1 MRRRT
6 FLATVG
12 TASAAALAGC
22 GDADEDPASNG
33 SGADTGGRAAGDGA
47 ASTPDAATTPDDP
60 ATPDETTTP
69 EDSPE
74 SESTAETATD
84 EESTDEESST
94 EETTTTEE
102 AADGERNS
110 MEYPSDYVDVRNVE
124 YDGNEGESTGPTVS
138 GVVQN
143 VSTEELSLVE
153 AKVWAYD
160 ESDEEIGE
168 ALDDTTDLKPTETW
182 EFACELWDTEAEN
195 VAYWKGRI
203 DVSTY

>member
-12 TASAAALAGC
+12 TASGGVLAGC
-22 GDADEDPASNG
+22 GDPAESPTNG
-33 SGADTGGRAAGDGA
+33 TDQGAGQRVANDGDVG
-47 ASTPDAATTPDDP
+47 TPDAA
-60 ATPDETTTP
+60 ATPE
-69 EDSPE
+69 
-74 SESTAETATD
+74 ETATPKETATETESTETETATP
-84 EESTDEESST
+84 EESTPEEST
-94 EETTTTEE
+94 PEETATSE
-102 AADGERNS
+102 ADGGGGRNS
-110 MEYPSDYVDVRNVE
+110 MEYPSEYVDVRDVE
-124 YDGNEGESTGPTVS
+124 YDGNEGDDRGPTVS

-160 ESDEEIGE
+160 ERDEEVGE
-168 ALDDTTDLKPTETW
+168 ALDDTTDLGPGETW
-182 EFACELWDTEAEN
+182 EFACELWATDPDE